1 MLTWGRMGYNKVK
14 METKKKFYYTVA
26 ELAELLGISR
36 ISVFKRVRQGSIIGQ
51 KMGRNF
57 IIFKKDV
64 DLKKLSSI
72 IKH

>member
-1 MLTWGRMGYNKVK
+1 MSMRIK
-14 METKKKFYYTVA
+14 ERSFYTTS

-36 ISVFKRVRQGSIIGQ
+36 ISVFKRLRQGSIKGF

-57 IIFKKDV
+57 VIFKKDIN
-64 DLKKLSSI
+64 LKKISQI